1 MSISI
6 SGVGS
11 GLPISDWIEALVE
24 VEQSKIDVLTEKQ
37 KALNAKSSTLNSLK
51 NTYNS
56 VNNATLKLT
65 DSLHGAAADIFTKV
79 SVTTSDSSIIT
90 ASATQVATPAVVK
103 LKVDQLATKSE
114 RRTYG
119 PNSGDGVAIDFSD
132 TSKKLSDLGYTGEG
146 SFKINGT
153 IINVSGE
160 TTVDSLVYQINNS
173 PTAGVQAHIEDGQ
186 IVLVNTEYGAEAIE
200 VEETNSNFVN
210 WVGWHDEN
218 YHTIGQ
224 NAKYSINGVQKESN
238 SNKLTSAE
246 TGITGLSIE
255 LLSVTAGEEVTVN
268 ISRDSDPDGVL
279 GALQNFIT
287 NFNKAIVDTDTQ
299 TDAEAGLLYGENSL
313 VSIRNRL
320 RTMVTSTV
328 NPTGVYKSLSDIGIT
343 SGTPGMSVDADTTS
357 LVIDE
362 DKFYEA
368 FIANPAAVKDLLIGT
383 NSDASGNPKDGL
395 MQMVQ
400 DNLESALDTTSGYFN
415 ARNTS
420 LNSEISALSSKIL
433 KKEDALVAY
442 QNRLTKQFNYMDQMI
457 ANMNNQFSQMQQQL
471 ATIGLSVGE

>member
-146 SFKINGT
+146 SFKIN
-153 IINVSGE
+153 
-160 TTVDSLVYQINNS
+160 
-173 PTAGVQAHIEDGQ
+173 
-186 IVLVNTEYGAEAIE
+186 
-200 VEETNSNFVN
+200 
-210 WVGWHDEN
+210 
-218 YHTIGQ
+218 
-224 NAKYSINGVQKESN
+224 
-238 SNKLTSAE
+238 
-246 TGITGLSIE
+246 
-255 LLSVTAGEEVTVN
+255 
-268 ISRDSDPDGVL
+268 
-279 GALQNFIT
+279 
-287 NFNKAIVDTDTQ
+287 
-299 TDAEAGLLYGENSL
+299 
-313 VSIRNRL
+313 
-320 RTMVTSTV
+320 
-328 NPTGVYKSLSDIGIT
+328 
-343 SGTPGMSVDADTTS
+343 
-357 LVIDE
+357 
-362 DKFYEA
+362 
-368 FIANPAAVKDLLIGT
+368 
-383 NSDASGNPKDGL
+383 
-395 MQMVQ
+395 
-400 DNLESALDTTSGYFN
+400 
-415 ARNTS
+415 
-420 LNSEISALSSKIL
+420 
-433 KKEDALVAY
+433 
-442 QNRLTKQFNYMDQMI
+442 
-457 ANMNNQFSQMQQQL
+457 
-471 ATIGLSVGE
+471 